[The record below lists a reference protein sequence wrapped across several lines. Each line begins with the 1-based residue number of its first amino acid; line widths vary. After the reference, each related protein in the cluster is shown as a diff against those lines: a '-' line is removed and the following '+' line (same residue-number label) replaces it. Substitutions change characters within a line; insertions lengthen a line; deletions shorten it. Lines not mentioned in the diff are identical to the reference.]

1 MALVGFVG
9 LCLLV
14 AAADASVRAGGTSSW
29 YLSLAS
35 PPGTLSIVLVQPV
48 SLGLHLMLGI
58 AAWLVWRQGSP
69 SVMRAAL
76 KSWGWLLLFHAA
88 WSPAFFGLH
97 QPGLALGVVA
107 PLLMLIG
114 ITIRRFA
121 RSNRAAVVLM
131 LPYALWICYA
141 GYLVAGFLWL
151 NPG

>member
-14 AAADASVRAGGTSSW
+14 AAADASVRAGGVSAW
-29 YLSLAS
+29 YLSLAA
-35 PPGTLSIVLVQPV
+35 PPGTLPIVLVQPV

-58 AAWLVWRQGSP
+58 AAWLVWRRGSP

-76 KSWGWLLLFHAA
+76 KSWGWLLLFDAA
-88 WSPAFFGLH
+88 WSPTFFGLH
-97 QPGLALGVVA
+97 RPGLALGVIA

-114 ITIRRFA
+114 ITILRFA

-131 LPYALWICYA
+131 LPYTLWICYA